1 VRRWAENREAAM
13 TDDRVPAALLSA
25 VKRDLRPVRPL
36 ASPGRRTLAL
46 LPLGAVLL
54 AGIPLFWRWHAHL
67 SSLAPWSWW
76 AVSAIEAAAG
86 LGAVAAGLREAIPG
100 RELSRRALGAVLG
113 AVALAA
119 LVGNATY
126 QPSETAAIP
135 VATTLRWLWEC
146 VSRTMAFSVPA
157 LAVVT
162 WLVARARPG
171 RAALTGALCGLGIGV
186 MADAGLRL
194 MCWDGDVPHLVLAH
208 GGAIAI
214 VTATGVLAASL
225 VERMRRR

>member
-1 VRRWAENREAAM
+1 M
-13 TDDRVPAALLSA
+13 TDRRVPPALLSA

-46 LPLGAVLL
+46 LPLAAVLL
-54 AGIPLFWRWHAHL
+54 VGIPLFWRWQARL
-67 SSLAPWSWW
+67 SSLAPGSWW
-76 AVSAIEAAAG
+76 VLSAIEAAAG
-86 LGAVAAGLREAIPG
+86 LGAIAAGLREAIPG

-126 QPSETAAIP
+126 QPSDTAAIP
-135 VATTLRWLWEC
+135 VATTLRWLREC
-146 VSRTMAFSVPA
+146 VTRTTAFSLPA
-157 LAVVT
+157 LAVVIS
-162 WLVARARPG
+162 LVARACPG
-171 RAALTGALCGLGIGV
+171 RPALTGALCGLGVSI

-194 MCWDGDVPHLVLAH
+194 MCWDGDIPHLALAH

-214 VTATGVLAASL
+214 VTATGALAACL
-225 VERMRRR
+225 VERVQRRR